1 MWKVFAIV
9 CILVQDPM
17 GIERQ
22 DCQLFH
28 EAKDNRFETE
38 ELCIIQAEQ
47 KKCFMDLPHTIFL
60 FNLCNLAVIKKARH
74 KKISTHLTYNSTS

>member
-28 EAKDNRFETE
+28 ETKDNRFETE
-38 ELCIIQAEQ
+38 ELCLIQAE
-47 KKCFMDLPHTIFL
+47 
-60 FNLCNLAVIKKARH
+60 KKAEEMFYGF
-74 KKISTHLTYNSTS
+74 TTYNIPFEAMQFGCDQESQTQEN

>member
-28 EAKDNRFETE
+28 EAKDNRFKTE

-47 KKCFMDLPHTIFL
+47 KAEEMFYGFT
-60 FNLCNLAVIKKARH
+60 
-74 KKISTHLTYNSTS
+74 TYNIPFQSMQFGCDQESQIQEN